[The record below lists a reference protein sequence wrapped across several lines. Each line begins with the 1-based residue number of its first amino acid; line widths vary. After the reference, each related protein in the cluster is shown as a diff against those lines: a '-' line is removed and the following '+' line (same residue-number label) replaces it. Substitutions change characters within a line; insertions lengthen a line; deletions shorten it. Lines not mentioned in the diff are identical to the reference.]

1 MANLFFRTN
10 ITPYRIDTYNALHE
24 KLGCEMYFYWDVE
37 HSQEMDMRALERL
50 CHFTPKILKGF
61 EIKTGKKRRKICTE
75 AWKII
80 KENNPSF
87 AIVPEFQILTL
98 QVLLYKFTHRKKFK
112 VISMCDDS
120 YDMIVNNNDFSLIH
134 KLARKIVT
142 PLLDDLLLVDSR
154 TVDWYHNY
162 FGKGIWLPII
172 RDEKKEEVRYQ
183 DLLPVSNQLRER
195 YNLVNKK
202 VVLFVGRLVDLKNVA
217 TLIEAFGKM
226 KEDAVLVIVG
236 NGKEELNLKKQSAS
250 LQKDVIF
257 TGHLEGNELYA
268 WYNVGDVFCLPSYL
282 EPYGA
287 VTNEALLAGCRVV
300 ISEKAGSACLVN
312 KNNGEI
318 IAPMDIE
325 AMADALDRQLKLIRK
340 RDGNI
345 EYRKNLMTVKFDER
359 INSLK
364 EILKGHH

>member
-10 ITPYRIDTYNALHE
+10 IAPYRIDTYNALYE
-24 KLGCEMYFYWDVE
+24 RLGCELFFYWDE
-37 HSQEMDMRALERL
+37 DHSQKMDMDSLGKL
-50 CHFTPKILKGF
+50 CRFNPHILKGF
-61 EIKTGKKRRKICTE
+61 EIKTGEKRRKICTE
-75 AWKII
+75 VWKII
-80 KENNPSF
+80 KENDPSF
-87 AIVPEFQILTL
+87 IIVPEFQIITL
-98 QVLLYKFTHRKKFK
+98 QVLLYKFIHRSNFK
-112 VISMCDDS
+112 VVSMCDDS

-142 PLLDDLLLVDSR
+142 PLLG
-154 TVDWYHNY
+154 YQNHY
-162 FGKGIWLPII
+162 GKGIWLPII
-172 RDEKKEEVRYQ
+172 RDEKKEEVRYRN
-183 DLLPVSNQLRER
+183 LLPISNQLREK
-195 YNLVNKK
+195 YNFINKK
-202 VVLFVGRLVDLKNVA
+202 VVLFVGRLVDLKNISSLIVA
-217 TLIEAFGKM
+217 FCKM

-236 NGKEELNLKKQSAS
+236 DGKEEQNLKRQSAS

>member
-1 MANLFFRTN
+1 
-10 ITPYRIDTYNALHE
+10 
-24 KLGCEMYFYWDVE
+24 
-37 HSQEMDMRALERL
+37 
-50 CHFTPKILKGF
+50 
-61 EIKTGKKRRKICTE
+61 
-75 AWKII
+75 
-80 KENNPSF
+80 
-87 AIVPEFQILTL
+87 
-98 QVLLYKFTHRKKFK
+98 
-112 VISMCDDS
+112 
-120 YDMIVNNNDFSLIH
+120 
-134 KLARKIVT
+134 
-142 PLLDDLLLVDSR
+142 
-154 TVDWYHNY
+154 
-162 FGKGIWLPII
+162 
-172 RDEKKEEVRYQ
+172 
-183 DLLPVSNQLRER
+183 
-195 YNLVNKK
+195 
-202 VVLFVGRLVDLKNVA
+202 
-217 TLIEAFGKM
+217 M

-236 NGKEELNLKKQSAS
+236 DGKEEQNLKRQSAS